1 MSDVIILLLVIIVA
15 GFFLAKYFVDRLVND
30 KVSKESKLKADY
42 QKTMNDVTK
51 QINEVDL
58 KLKTKK
64 EEYEKNKVIVY
75 GLVDRIN
82 SRNKPGPK

>member
-1 MSDVIILLLVIIVA
+1 MNDVMILLLVIIVA
-15 GFFLAKYFVDRLVND
+15 GFFLAKYFVDRIVND